1 MTVVPDIL
9 IICVGAVKDP
19 HLAALAAMY
28 HKRIRNEAKVEIREI
43 GDGNRASEGEK
54 IASALER
61 LDGRTIAL
69 SEEGRTLGSQAFAS
83 LLENNGRR
91 VIFTIGGAD
100 GLSDR
105 VKKRASELV
114 SLSALTFTH
123 EMARV
128 ILLEQ
133 IYRACSI
140 IHNRSYHR
148 G

>member
-19 HLAALAAMY
+19 HLAALATMY
-28 HKRIRNEAKVEIREI
+28 HKRIRNEAKIEIREI
-43 GDGNRASEGEK
+43 GDGNRTGEGEK

-61 LDGRTIAL
+61 LDGRAIAL
-69 SEEGRTLGSQAFAS
+69 SEEGRTLSSQGFAS

-105 VKKRASELV
+105 VKKCASEIV